1 MQATQAR
8 LLAQREAEIE
18 QRRREYLKQIQE
30 ENRRKAEEQK
40 DKYLRIVIIANF
52 GRYSRLN
59 KEYKSNQ
66 PGEDFFS
73 QFNTTAR

>member
-1 MQATQAR
+1 MQATQTR

-40 DKYLRIVIIANF
+40 EK
-52 GRYSRLN
+52 
-59 KEYKSNQ
+59 
-66 PGEDFFS
+66 
-73 QFNTTAR
+73 